1 MSIIPVTVPTGA
13 IRFNTDSNKME
24 CFNGTKW
31 MQIAVSSPDLDGGS
45 GRGLVMQ
52 GIEPA
57 QVNSVSYVDITA
69 TGTGLD
75 FGDATANKRAPAGC
89 ASRTRALSGGGN
101 NPSVHDEVDYFTFTS
116 KGNGID
122 WGDLPTARSAMAAL
136 SSATRGIFAGGY
148 TPSSCNI
155 IELVTIAS
163 TGSTQDFGDLS
174 TNRWDA
180 AAMASPT
187 RGVFANGTIVA
198 ANDQVTNIIDF
209 VTIASTG
216 NAQDFGDATG
226 IKQACPGCSN
236 STRGI
241 WGGGYTPSGTKN
253 LDTIEIATTSN
264 AIDFGDLT
272 HTLTVGSAFS
282 SPTRGVWA
290 AGYSGGNTNIMNYV
304 TIATFG
310 DAVDYGDLNRA
321 THRCA
326 GASNSHGGLQKPIR
340 CAILNRNR
348 NNSFDNNV

>member
-1 MSIIPVTVPTGA
+1 MSLPPVEIPLGA
-13 IRFNTDSNKME
+13 MRFNSDSQKLE
-24 CFNGTKW
+24 YWNGQIW
-31 MQIAVSSPDLDGGS
+31 MQIHTFSPDLNGGS

-57 QVNSVSYVDITA
+57 KVNSVSYVDITA

-75 FGDATANKRAPAGC
+75 FGDATTQRRGTAGA
-89 ASRTRALSGGGN
+89 ASRTRAISAGGN
-101 NPSVHDEVDYFTFTS
+101 GPEGSSTVQDNVDFFTFAST
-116 KGNGID
+116 GDGTN
-122 WGDLPTARSAMAAL
+122 WGDLDADRSAMGGC

-163 TGSTQDFGDLS
+163 TGSANDFGDLS
-174 TNRWDA
+174 TNRWDLT
-180 AAMASPT
+180 AMASPT
-187 RGVFANGTIVA
+187 RAVFANGTVVA
-198 ANDQVTNIIDF
+198 AGNQVSNIIEY

-216 NAQDFGDATG
+216 NTSDFGDATG

-272 HTLTVGSAFS
+272 HSLTVGSAFS

-304 TIATFG
+304 TISTFG

-326 GASNSHGGLQKPIR
+326 GASNSHGGLG
-340 CAILNRNR
+340 
-348 NNSFDNNV
+348 